1 MLLALLLAL
10 SPARAEVRVTDDYGR
25 EVRLAA
31 PAQRVVS
38 LAPHLTELMYA
49 AGAGARLVGALE
61 YSDYPPAAKR
71 LPRVGSEASI
81 DLEALVALRPDLV
94 ITWPNAGSARAVE
107 RIAAFGIPVF
117 RSEPRELEDIARTM
131 ETLGRLAGTQAA
143 AGAAA
148 KAFRERAARIERAH
162 AHRPRVRVF
171 YQVWDRP
178 LVTVNGE
185 HVISKAIRLCGG
197 ENVLAALP
205 ALAPEI
211 DRELVLRADPEVI
224 VASGADGARPEWL
237 DHWKAFPGLA
247 AVRQSN
253 LYTVRPE
260 LLQRHTPRLLE
271 GAEELCRILEAVRG
285 KRAGSPARLTSGNT
299 FRTAPTFL
307 TLRRNCNIVCRVEAE
322 FNSLEAKVAQFVGLC
337 ERLRAENITLRQ
349 QLATAQNDAKRLN
362 EKIDGARAKVEQ
374 LLSRLPE

>member
-1 MLLALLLAL
+1 MLLALLLAAGAAQAQL
-10 SPARAEVRVTDDYGR
+10 RVTDDYGR
-25 EVRLAA
+25 EVALAA

-61 YSDYPPAAKR
+61 YSDYPAEAKA

-94 ITWPNAGSARAVE
+94 IAWPNAGSARAVE
-107 RIAAFGIPVF
+107 RIAALGIPVF

-131 ETLGRLAGTQAA
+131 ETLGRLAGTQAP

-148 KAFRERAARIERAH
+148 RTFRERAARIERRYAQR
-162 AHRPRVRVF
+162 ARVRVF

-178 LVTVNGE
+178 LVTVNGD
-185 HVISKAIRLCGG
+185 HVISKVMRLCGG

-211 DRELVLRADPEVI
+211 DREAVLRADPEVI
-224 VASGADGARPEWL
+224 VASGTGGARPAWL
-237 DHWKAFPGLA
+237 DDWKAFPALA
-247 AVRQSN
+247 AVRQGN
-253 LYTVRPE
+253 LYAIRPG

-271 GAEELCRILEAVRG
+271 GAEELCRILEAVRL
-285 KRAGSPARLTSGNT
+285 KRSHSEP
-299 FRTAPTFL
+299 P
-307 TLRRNCNIVCRVEAE
+307 
-322 FNSLEAKVAQFVGLC
+322 
-337 ERLRAENITLRQ
+337 
-349 QLATAQNDAKRLN
+349 
-362 EKIDGARAKVEQ
+362 
-374 LLSRLPE
+374 LPS